1 MIVVRLSLLMYS
13 SGKSVVLD
21 IKKSVV
27 DSFGFIAGCTADKMQ
42 LLCTQ
47 EQTLLQELFSWLCV
61 CVGGPVLMSR
71 PLVLSQLCC
80 TQQTSC
86 FHL

>member
-47 EQTLLQELFSWLCV
+47 EQTLLQELCSWLCV
-61 CVGGPVLMSR
+61 WGGPVLMSR

-86 FHL
+86 FHF

>member
-61 CVGGPVLMSR
+61 CVGGD
-71 PLVLSQLCC
+71 QC
-80 TQQTSC
+80 
-86 FHL
+86 